1 MIICSSTCV
10 NQLGQIPHCV
20 VLMFR
25 LFQAAQ
31 RLTIEEQSRILGEQL
46 DQLRRQSQNM
56 ADTQKKVEDAIKRRR
71 KK

>member
-1 MIICSSTCV
+1 M
-10 NQLGQIPHCV
+10 NQLGQIPHCA
-20 VLMFR
+20 LIWFP
-25 LFQAAQ
+25 LLQAAQ

-56 ADTQKKVEDAIKRRR
+56 ADTQKKVEDAIKKRR